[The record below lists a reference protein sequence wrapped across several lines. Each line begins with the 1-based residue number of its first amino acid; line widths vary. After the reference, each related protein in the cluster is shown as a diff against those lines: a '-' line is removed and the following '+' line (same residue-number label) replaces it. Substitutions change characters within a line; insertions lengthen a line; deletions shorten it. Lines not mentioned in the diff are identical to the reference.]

1 MVLAEKE
8 VRSRGRKGLEGSIA
22 TWTAREL
29 GGRESHSERSNLER
43 REGAEM
49 GEERGRHRYGFL
61 KSSGWLER
69 ERAFRGG
76 TNCSSLEQDT
86 CEGANRTGTAGEQRG
101 RKRDLDETG
110 R

>member
-1 MVLAEKE
+1 M
-8 VRSRGRKGLEGSIA
+8 GRKGESQ
-22 TWTAREL
+22 REK
-29 GGRESHSERSNLER
+29 GSNLER

-86 CEGANRTGTAGEQRG
+86 CEGGNRTGTAGDQRG
-101 RKRDLDETG
+101 RKRDTETQMK
-110 R
+110 

>member
-1 MVLAEKE
+1 MGSSLNVKWPVLSWCWQRKRPKGKE
-8 VRSRGRKGLEGSIA
+8 QRKKGLEGSIA

-61 KSSGWLER
+61 KDSGRL
-69 ERAFRGG
+69 GG
-76 TNCSSLEQDT
+76 ESISRRDELQQP
-86 CEGANRTGTAGEQRG
+86 GTGHM
-101 RKRDLDETG
+101 
-110 R
+110 